1 MSTPGADGTKRMIDY
16 QHAIVAWRGV
26 KNEIERQ
33 ILDCRART
41 VLEVGGGANP
51 LFDQSFIEAHGLS
64 YCLLDISA
72 TELAKAPDCYR
83 KVLADICAD
92 DLSIDDRF
100 DFVFSRMLAEHVP
113 DGAAFHRNTFK
124 LLTPGGR
131 AFHFFPT
138 LWAPPFVV
146 NRLLPERLAEVLLH
160 AIQAGRERSGKAAK
174 FPAFYRWCRGPTASQ
189 VRRFESLG
197 YEVVSYV
204 GFFGHGAY
212 YLKFPWL
219 LRLHSAFTNWL
230 VVHPQPW
237 LTSFAQVT
245 LRKPH

>member
-1 MSTPGADGTKRMIDY
+1 MRGVDCGQAVIKY

-26 KNEIERQ
+26 ESEIEKQ
-33 ILDCRART
+33 IIDSGART

-51 LFDQSFIEAHGLS
+51 LFDKSFIDAHGLA
-64 YCLLDISA
+64 YTLLDISA
-72 TELAKAPDCYR
+72 TELAKAPDCYH
-83 KVLADICAD
+83 KVVADICAS
-92 DLSIDDRF
+92 SINIEGRF
-100 DFVFSRMLAEHVP
+100 DFIFSRMLAEHVP
-113 DGAAFHRNTFK
+113 NGAAFHRNTFK
-124 LLTPGGR
+124 LLSPGGR

-146 NRLLPERLAEVLLH
+146 NRLLPERLAETLLH
-160 AIQAGRERSGKAAK
+160 AIQAGRERSGKVAK
-174 FPAFYRWCRGPTASQ
+174 FPALYSWCRGPTAAQ

-212 YLKFPWL
+212 YLKFPLL
-219 LRLHSAFTNWL
+219 LRWHSAFTRWL
-230 VVHPQPW
+230 VAHPQPW

-245 LRKPH
+245 LKKPI